1 MVLMFLEN
9 LFEDVFEN
17 IILKFWSHEEKVA
30 LLKLL
35 YEIYNSD
42 HDFSEEEVQD
52 FNKRLAALDVDMDQ
66 ISKLSVD
73 NAVEILQSDKLK
85 HDLIYIVLAEAVFKD
100 EDYDDIEKE
109 YMKKFVDKYNI
120 DENRLKE
127 KMNESKNRK
136 IEHIM
141 RKWIEEMNEGKY
153 FE

>member
-1 MVLMFLEN
+1 MLLKN

-66 ISKLSVD
+66 INKLSVD

-109 YMKKFVDKYNI
+109 YMKKFVEKYNI

-141 RKWIEEMNEGKY
+141 RDWIEEINEGKG
-153 FE
+153 

>member
-1 MVLMFLEN
+1 MLLEN

-66 ISKLSVD
+66 INKLSVD

-109 YMKKFVDKYNI
+109 YMKKFVEKYNI

-141 RKWIEEMNEGKY
+141 RDWIEEINEGKG
-153 FE
+153 

>member
-1 MVLMFLEN
+1 MLLEN
-9 LFEDVFEN
+9 LFENVFEN
-17 IILKFWSHEEKVA
+17 IILKFWSHEEKEA
-30 LLKLL
+30 LLKVLF
-35 YEIYNSD
+35 EIYNSD
-42 HDFSEEEVQD
+42 HDFSKNEVQD
-52 FNKRLAALDVDMDQ
+52 FNKRLAALDVNMDQ
-66 ISKLSVD
+66 ISQLPLD

-120 DENRLKE
+120 DESRLKE